1 MKELQLA
8 GVAAWRKGF
17 EASDVWPVM
26 SFALEG
32 ASTVKVEQEQSLS
45 ESKESKKE
53 SKKETKKHKKDSK
66 QEKKH
71 KKDKKKKSKDKDG
84 IEVTKVSKDGKEIV
98 LKFKKP
104 HTVWKE
110 KKSLPKD

>member
-1 MKELQLA
+1 MQLA

-26 SFALEG
+26 SFALDG
-32 ASTVKVEQEQSLS
+32 AATVKSEQEQSLS
-45 ESKESKKE
+45 ESKDAKKG
-53 SKKETKKHKKDSK
+53 SKKETKKDVKKDSK

-104 HTVWKE
+104 HTEPKE